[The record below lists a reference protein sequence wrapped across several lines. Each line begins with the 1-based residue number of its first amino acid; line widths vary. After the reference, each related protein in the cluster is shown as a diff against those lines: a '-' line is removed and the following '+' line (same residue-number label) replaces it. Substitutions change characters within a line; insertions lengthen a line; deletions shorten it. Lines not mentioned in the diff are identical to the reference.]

1 MLLFR
6 RFPYFREEDLMQQR
20 KQPETLRLRSL
31 VPSLTVNDL
40 QASIAWYRDILG
52 FMVAEEF
59 KQEDR
64 VVGARLQAGTID
76 LLLTQDDFA
85 KGHRQKGAGLRF
97 FMMTAQDIDQ
107 LAAAVRARGGQLT
120 QEPTDQPWGAR
131 DFAVVDPNGF
141 NISISTEIKG

>member
-1 MLLFR
+1 
-6 RFPYFREEDLMQQR
+6 MQER

-52 FMVAEEF
+52 FIVAEEF
-59 KQEDR
+59 KRDDQ
-64 VVGARLQAGTID
+64 VMGVRLQAGTINF
-76 LLLTQDDFA
+76 LLTQDDFA
-85 KGHRQKGAGLRF
+85 KGRDRQKGAGLRF
-97 FMMTAQDIDQ
+97 FCMTAQDIDQ
-107 LAAAVRARGGQLT
+107 LAATVRERGGQLT

-141 NISISTEIKG
+141 NISISTEIKC

>member
-1 MLLFR
+1 
-6 RFPYFREEDLMQQR
+6 MQQR

-52 FMVAEEF
+52 FIVAEEF
-59 KQEDR
+59 KQGDQVMGVR
-64 VVGARLQAGTID
+64 IQAGTIN

-85 KGHRQKGAGLRF
+85 KGRDRQKGAGLRF

-107 LAAAVRARGGQLT
+107 LAAAIRERGGQLS
-120 QEPTDQPWGAR
+120 QEPKDQPWGAR

-141 NISISTEIKG
+141 NISISTEMG